1 MVYGTVFLMA
11 LPSSLAFFIP
21 ALVLSFGVTVTDEFA
36 FCLVSHCLS
45 QNRPNTQHKPVLYLG
60 TDRVTILRAKSL
72 ILNIFIVL
80 ASTLKSR
87 SQLAIVVLT

>member
-1 MVYGTVFLMA
+1 MNLHFVLFN
-11 LPSSLAFFIP
+11 LAYQK
-21 ALVLSFGVTVTDEFA
+21 D
-36 FCLVSHCLS
+36 
-45 QNRPNTQHKPVLYLG
+45 RPNTQHKPVLFLG